1 MFSITAKS
9 SVRIPSCFE
18 WFNNCRPGSSFP
30 TADKRC
36 TEHPRRNDTSA
47 RFRPTPPWEI
57 LASPGMDV
65 REAPCCFESK
75 GRTMQSTTAPPQTK
89 RPPWLSPL
97 MDQEYCNK
105 WMWRLCFLW
114 GCHRITPRAFWSTF
128 CKLCL
133 CDMGLFVLLLS
144 GSLRLT
150 YLYGCQRV
158 THLNRFEPLQH
169 VPKGV
174 KHKMQEEI
182 AGLSTSKQAV
192 REFMPLCGQMA
203 EGPVATIVLNW
214 QAREDLRRDM
224 IFGTA
229 NCICPQQFCLQS
241 TIRGAGVSIP
251 EDGSTHLC
259 ETERISCVSKVNSQN
274 NWEINQLQVK
284 EKLHPQRFCFKKLT
298 LLVYRFTFCWVPNS
312 SIYDDVFLG
321 MPFIQHRH
329 RQPGDVN
336 ACLCV
341 GGTVEQ
347 PH

>member
-105 WMWRLCFLW
+105 WM
-114 GCHRITPRAFWSTF
+114 AA
-128 CKLCL
+128 
-133 CDMGLFVLLLS
+133 LLS
-144 GSLRLT
+144 VRLPPYHTQSILINFLQALPMRHGFVRAALIRKLKAYVPLRMST
-150 YLYGCQRV
+150 G
-158 THLNRFEPLQH
+158 HSSEPLWAATACAQ
-169 VPKGV
+169 GV
-174 KHKMQEEI
+174 KHKTQEEI

-192 REFMPLCGQMA
+192 RKFMPLCGQMA

-259 ETERISCVSKVNSQN
+259 ETERISCVSKANSQN